1 MNMAQTELHSV
12 AGWSAN
18 HVAQMA
24 KSWITSADQ
33 VVAISVTSGGVE
45 SLAEQLHVSEDEA
58 RRLIGLARAALSPEA
73 RAEMGQV
80 FDSDERGMGALHPG
94 KEGGN
99 TPVSER

>member
-1 MNMAQTELHSV
+1 MAQTELSKV
-12 AGWSAN
+12 PGWTAT

-33 VVAISVTSGGVE
+33 VVSVSVTPGGVA

-58 RRLIGLARAALSPEA
+58 RRLIGLARDALTPEA
-73 RAEMGQV
+73 RAEMVKV
-80 FDSDERGMGALHPG
+80 FDDSDERGMGALRPG

-99 TPVSER
+99 TPGSEQ